1 MPIFEEVT
9 FKWRDQEY
17 KIPPERVLKCI
28 AAVESAGVTLGHL
41 LYHGSIASMP
51 IATLSGG
58 LGVALRFAGAKVTD
72 EEVYDDLFADRDKL
86 REQGMMVMVMLQ
98 ALMIPPARLKEAAE
112 KIRQEEEVAGKAK
125 AGLTTK

>member
-1 MPIFEEVT
+1 
-9 FKWRDQEY
+9 
-17 KIPPERVLKCI
+17 
-28 AAVESAGVTLGHL
+28 
-41 LYHGSIASMP
+41 MP